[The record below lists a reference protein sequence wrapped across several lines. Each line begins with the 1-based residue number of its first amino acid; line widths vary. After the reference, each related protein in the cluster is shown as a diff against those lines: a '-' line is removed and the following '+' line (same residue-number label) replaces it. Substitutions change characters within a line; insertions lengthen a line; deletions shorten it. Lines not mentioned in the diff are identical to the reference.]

1 MSDPVDIV
9 VAKLGE
15 RMEALD
21 RQMNEMA
28 LNIRGLT
35 RAVEDLTRETNKTG
49 VLESQILQL
58 IKNQDQLWQAVR
70 ENAQKNTDL
79 QTLMTTINDRHSS
92 KTQERMWTLIQGV
105 ILAIAGIVIAKG
117 LR

>member
-1 MSDPVDIV
+1 MSDPLDIV

-21 RQMNEMA
+21 RQMSEMA

-35 RAVEDLTRETNKTG
+35 RAVEDMTRETNKTG

-58 IKNQDQLWQAVR
+58 VKNQDQIWQAMR
-70 ENAQKNTDL
+70 EAAQQTTNL
-79 QTLMTTINDRHSS
+79 QTLITTINDRHSS
-92 KTQERMWTLIQGV
+92 KSQDRMWSVIQGV

>member
-70 ENAQKNTDL
+70 ENAQQTTNL
-79 QTLMTTINDRHSS
+79 QTLMTNTNDRSAHR
-92 KTQERMWTLIQGV
+92 TQDRMWTLIQGV